1 MITAPRDP
9 SRAVPPGRSSR
20 VLKTFAPHQAGALKL
35 ARRFGDALLCVRH
48 RASADGEQRIT
59 TVELVVAVEPLRR
72 RRSMDAEVA
81 VRLDF
86 RDREHRVALQQA
98 GARWD
103 AAAKVWQLPRRDAL
117 RLGLAAQIVE

>member
-1 MITAPRDP
+1 
-9 SRAVPPGRSSR
+9 
-20 VLKTFAPHQAGALKL
+20 
-35 ARRFGDALLCVRH
+35 
-48 RASADGEQRIT
+48 
-59 TVELVVAVEPLRR
+59 
-72 RRSMDAEVA
+72 MDAEVA

-103 AAAKVWQLPRRDAL
+103 AAAKLWRLPRRDAL